1 MAYTVTINKTV
12 FGNKRVH
19 GLKIVADAASAT
31 VETGL
36 SYIDWYSVGVS
47 SMNSMGIRLRPNTG
61 AGSTSAVG
69 YLGVSGCTSGDE
81 FYVTVYGR

>member
-1 MAYTVTINKTV
+1 MAYTVTITKTV
-12 FGNKRVH
+12 FGNKRAH

-36 SYIDWYSVGVS
+36 SQIDFFSVGIA
-47 SMNSMGIRLRPNTG
+47 SMNSANIKLRPNAG
-61 AGSTSAVG
+61 AGSTAAAG